1 MAQRNVSHRFA
12 APESL
17 RHLTLDGAPRV
28 SDKRVVVLILRFEIG
43 ALTRKERFCVKM
55 HTMDRENQTL
65 TPPLQRIG
73 FWKYDPQ
80 PMAAVACQ

>member
-1 MAQRNVSHRFA
+1 MAQRNMSHQLA

-28 SDKRVVVLILRFEIG
+28 SDKRVVVLILRFEVE

-55 HTMDRENQTL
+55 HTMD
-65 TPPLQRIG
+65 
-73 FWKYDPQ
+73 
-80 PMAAVACQ
+80 